1 MAQGRYEYIIGFNAD
16 TSKLSTALQQLQ
28 TQLNNIA
35 TATSFNSSLDVS
47 VAKLKEARGAAIEL
61 TSVLSKSVNANTGLL
76 DLSKFSQTLKAGNYD
91 LATFG
96 KKLQQIGPEGSRAF
110 LSLSKA
116 IAQSEAPLIRSN
128 ALMEKLW
135 TTMQNTVRWQITAG
149 LLTGFTSGISDAYR
163 YAQDLN
169 ESLNNI
175 RIVTGKSSDEMAKF
189 AVQANKAA
197 KELNTTTTKYT
208 DASLIY
214 YQQGLSDQ
222 EVKARTDV
230 TTKFANVSQESL
242 TTSSEYLTAIWNNF
256 AKGAKNLEY
265 FADVVVALGA
275 ATASSSQEIATG
287 LNKFAA
293 TAETVGLSYEY
304 ATSALATV
312 TATTRQSADVVGTA
326 FKTLFSRIQDLELG
340 KTLDDGTTLGKY
352 SQALDAVGVSIKD
365 SNGELRDMDRILDDT
380 GEKWQTLSKDQQ
392 VALAQAVGGVRQYTQ
407 FIALM
412 DNWNFMKENLETA
425 KNATGE
431 LQKQADIF
439 AESWEAARK
448 NVKASAEGIIQS
460 LIDEDFWIDAT
471 NGFADFLKV
480 LDFVVKGLNGLKG
493 ILSILGVLAF
503 KLYGNKMSNGIRTLA
518 YNIDVLRGKE
528 QQHLAAMR
536 QQAAETTKELMQ
548 DSGMTS
554 QNALG
559 GFIRDA
565 AFSQEE
571 LNIKFRHM
579 TDSQQQAVSHQME
592 LVKLT
597 KELAMA
603 QGEAAIQAENEARSN
618 AKALADTHTRLKTR
632 RDKWTLFRDTSS
644 GKLYEDT
651 AAQFGNKAV
660 LDSFRKEMFEVL
672 QTSDSIPSSLVNR
685 MVNAFPSWQ
694 KDYNIDPTKDM
705 TSTDAYR
712 LFGVKARNSKGQVYS
727 DPSKAWAI
735 FDSPDATAYS
745 NVSVI
750 GRAMQADLQNRKNA
764 IAERFGQ
771 AAAEQDIPKLMRE
784 GQAYAQ
790 VVTEGSQAQAAFEEQ
805 LRKTNEAA
813 LKASG
818 IRDYADNIIAV
829 SSALMNLSMV
839 WSGFQS
845 LGQAFT
851 EEDLNLADRFSSII
865 FGLSMA
871 LPGVT
876 GTISSLQQLGP
887 IANKISTMGT
897 AIQGNNFTGLLSGFA
912 NSQYAKGL
920 ENAKKAGK
928 TIDDTTKATI
938 ANAAASNTAKLAML
952 GWAAAI
958 AALIGVIV
966 LVAESIETE
975 AEKTEAINNQYE
987 SLKSNYESVKSSVDE
1002 LKSSLDALGESQDA
1016 LNGLTEGTEEWRDAV
1031 KGVNG
1036 EVLELIRQYPALAKY
1051 VTNKNGLLTISD
1063 SNRDKF
1069 LKEQQQEVAKAER
1082 SMNVAAIAKNN
1093 QDLKNLKNEATIE
1106 LSKEFKTDRS
1116 ATYGNALNKAETL
1129 KLIQAIQESGSW
1141 ILSSKNELANLGFTT
1156 DAQVKS
1162 IQENSDKIL
1171 ELSDKMQA
1179 NIEATSLL
1187 VSTLVNDSID
1197 EDLPPEITDALA
1209 QLYVNNEDVYK
1220 NDFYNADKAGLA
1232 QQYKEANDSVL
1243 DAEAATF
1250 KNGINVTYDNG
1261 DGTTRTEFVSSG
1273 AANEYIQAN
1282 TSVEDFAEK
1291 YGLVAEN
1298 LYNQFGTELTTALLQ
1313 YASGNLDVNT
1323 LDAETYNKLKDTF
1336 GDKLVDIL
1344 NQLGLDGAQFI
1355 QDHQLDEWNETQ
1367 HNRIKYLG
1375 SGLGGALN
1383 TRDTLIGKYQEAV
1396 NSEEYQNAQ
1405 IKLSV
1410 GEELTVD
1417 EQAILDNVNS
1427 LVDNLSENADAI
1439 KLQINESLRE
1449 DVDEAFDIAK
1459 SFDTLQDKIANGL
1472 EMTTD
1477 EVIDLIDSGYGALLQ
1492 NCEATSEGLISLN
1505 QDVVDAYVAQKKEEV
1520 EVDKQAKIAQL
1531 KTQRELLVVQKEALE
1546 KKLQL
1551 LDAAA
1556 NAEDAQTAARYLAE
1570 AMMQQ
1575 AIADDAAEQAAAVV
1589 GTDVE
1594 KSKALTDDA
1603 KAVADYVND
1612 TLDATTNTAMDSN
1625 LGIAQSTY
1633 QLSQDV
1639 ISYWNNMAEARANY
1653 FKINENNT
1661 NYTATPVTGN
1671 LDTGKYNQHQNTE
1684 DVEIFDSSK
1693 LSDPQ
1698 AVEDQIKK
1706 WTEGI
1711 LERAQNNVDAIKD
1724 AAGAMMGDSR
1734 KELDLVLSQIGS
1746 IDAAIA
1752 RINGNML
1759 DSIVGGKDK
1768 NGSSSS
1774 KDAKDT
1780 AEALKEVLERY
1791 HEITREIEYQKDL
1804 LDDISNMADR
1814 AYGTDKV
1821 ELLTQKIDKLNKVAE
1836 LQKEK
1841 QAAAAAYVLSDL
1853 EAIRAAGMSVSYDT
1867 ASYELKNYTEL
1878 LNQITDEY
1886 NSMINS
1892 VSDENRDAVQ
1902 KEYDD
1907 KMKLLENYE
1916 DSIDTFRDE
1925 LNEYQDTMRE
1935 IEDTKLERIEAVI
1948 QIKLDWK
1955 QFQDTLREFAQ
1966 QVNESVG
1973 DALDQ
1978 ALQATTLNK
1987 QGAQDE
1993 LAMFDA
1999 YETKMNALLDAVRN
2013 ANEYT
2018 DVASLQEE
2026 LASLREE
2033 LADSASTLLE
2043 YVATLKNVLPDVLE
2057 AASERFNEFISVLE
2071 NGQQT
2076 LEAINTLANL
2086 QSINYS
2092 MADKYA
2098 LLGKSYNAVLEN
2110 AFTQAKL
2117 QKQYTDRAAKELE
2130 EAEAALA
2137 AATQGTAEYDI
2148 LKANRDALLNE
2159 FNTAQSAMLSATQQA
2174 MQAAQ
2179 SIYSNALDEI
2189 FYEFE
2194 QKMSK
2199 GMGYDLIQSKYDRTK
2214 EEDDRFLDGVNRFVE
2229 TQTLN
2234 NKLQQSINAATSD
2247 YAKSTLKALEEEFA
2261 QRQSNTDLSEYD
2273 LKIMEAKYNMTLKQ
2287 IALEEAQ
2294 NAKSKVRL
2302 VRGANGNYNYLF
2314 TADNND
2320 INQKQQEY
2328 LKAMQDYYNTAKQ
2341 QTENITSEIVSLW
2354 KDMSSEI
2361 RKIYEN
2367 DSLDADQR
2375 QSAINEIQDYYQKKY
2390 EDLIKMQRDAAKDMN
2405 DAGNSALDEEQKI
2418 ANQYGNET
2426 NEVAQLFKENFKRI
2440 LEEMGGDA
2448 ENFNSDYSDTL
2459 LNLVA
2464 LEGSFSEMTEVL
2476 FSKLN
2481 DALNK
2486 YKGNISN
2493 ISNEIGV
2500 SYDDLTRQIDKT
2512 AASSENLQEKAT
2524 LAIEEIWNRI
2534 DEIQDVSQAQA
2545 EWTDEIYKT
2554 ITAMQKLAAETAT
2567 AVQKYNEAIS
2577 NIQQLQATG
2586 SYTRDWANSAANS
2599 TSGGG
2604 GNSNKTP
2611 STSGSTSQDKWT
2623 IVQFG
2628 MFDPSSDKYK
2638 KLAALGAYYEGN
2650 GRWNILASKV
2660 SQGWAIVNAKSPKSN
2675 ISYGPNTNITARYDT
2690 GGYTGD
2696 WNSSEGRVAVLHQKE
2711 LVLNQADTG
2720 NMLAAVQAIRDFS
2733 PELIASIRSKLSAAS
2748 FASKSLMGSRLA
2760 SNSPNFNKEP
2770 TELAQS
2776 VNINADFPG
2785 VRDAIEIKE
2794 ALESLVQTAS
2804 QRANL
2809 YIK

>member
-1 MAQGRYEYIIGFNAD
+1 MANKRFDYVIGFSAD
-16 TSKLSTALQQLQ
+16 TSKLSSALKQLEA
-28 TQLNNIA
+28 QLNNIA
-35 TATSFNSSLDVS
+35 IGKNMPAGTLTTQIQQASKAALELNSYLN
-47 VAKLKEARGAAIEL
+47 
-61 TSVLSKSVNANTGLL
+61 KSINVDTGKL
-76 DLSKFSQTLKAGNYD
+76 DLSAFSKALALGKTDLQTLRAN
-91 LATFG
+91 LI
-96 KKLQQIGPEGSRAF
+96 QIGPAGQEAFASLARAIGQ
-110 LSLSKA
+110 A
-116 IAQSEAPLIRSN
+116 EMPLRRSN
-128 ALMEKLW
+128 ELIDKLW
-135 TTMQNTVRWQITAG
+135 ITMKNTVRWQITSG
-149 LLTGFTSGISDAYR
+149 LLTGFTGAIGDAYR
-163 YAQDLN
+163 YAEDLN
-169 ESLNNI
+169 KSLNNI
-175 RIVTGKSSDEMAKF
+175 RIVTGKSTAEMAQF
-189 AVQANKAA
+189 AKQANRTA

-214 YQQGLSDQ
+214 YQQGLDDKQ
-222 EVKARTDV
+222 VKARTDV
-230 TTKFANVSQESL
+230 TAKFANVSRENL
-242 TTSSEYLTAIWNNF
+242 TNSSEYLTAIWNNF
-256 AKGAKNLEY
+256 AKGSENLEY
-265 FADVVVALGA
+265 FADVIVALGA

-287 LNKFAA
+287 LNRFAA

-304 ATSALATV
+304 ATAALATV
-312 TATTRQSADVVGTA
+312 TATTRQSAEVVGTA

-352 SQALDAVGVSIKD
+352 SKALDAVGVSIKD
-365 SNGELRDMDRILDDT
+365 SNGELRDMDRILDDI
-380 GEKWQTLSKDQQ
+380 GGKWDTLNKDEQ
-392 VALAQAVGGVRQYTQ
+392 VALAQAVGGIRQYTQ

-412 DNWNFMKENLETA
+412 DNWDFMKENLATA

-431 LQKQADIF
+431 LQNQADIF

-448 NVKASAEGIIQS
+448 NVKASAEGIYDS
-460 LIDEDFWIDAT
+460 LIKDEFWIDLT
-471 NGFADFLKV
+471 NGFAGFLKIIENAIDSV
-480 LDFVVKGLNGLKG
+480 GGLKG
-493 ILSILGVLAF
+493 VLLGLAIILQKQFGERFRNGLRETAYQLSYLVGGGQKQRKEAMSLKGAAGDALKGSVYGDTNVKVQTKITQDIIGFQTKIDSIYDKLTDDQKRSLDLQIALVENTQKLALEQNRVAMAAKKTAENYGDVVADSIVEREDFDINNYTLSAAKIGRMRREQRANPLTDEDIRREAAFNFRIFNRQDPKDILRQYATQVREGASIGRVISSLRNEKNAYSRKELLSIW
-503 KLYGNKMSNGIRTLA
+503 
-518 YNIDVLRGKE
+518 DVLGINDGDKSNVENQSDADLR
-528 QQHLAAMR
+528 
-536 QQAAETTKELMQ
+536 KELINRLQEESSRRAADAQ
-548 DSGMTS
+548 DRLNYIRQVFQFDGRDDENQTRFNDLLEGLRDRARNAGAEEAQSFWDAIMAQRAGEDATPEPPSPDWADRLTS
-554 QNALG
+554 IG
-559 GFIRDA
+559 DA
-565 AFSQEE
+565 ATKAGFAYSAFAGVVNSLQD
-571 LNIKFRHM
+571 
-579 TDSQQQAVSHQME
+579 DSLSSIEKLQALIVGLS
-592 LVKLT
+592 LGLP
-597 KELAMA
+597 
-603 QGEAAIQAENEARSN
+603 AAI
-618 AKALADTHTRLKTR
+618 
-632 RDKWTLFRDTSS
+632 
-644 GKLYEDT
+644 
-651 AAQFGNKAV
+651 
-660 LDSFRKEMFEVL
+660 
-672 QTSDSIPSSLVNR
+672 
-685 MVNAFPSWQ
+685 
-694 KDYNIDPTKDM
+694 
-705 TSTDAYR
+705 
-712 LFGVKARNSKGQVYS
+712 
-727 DPSKAWAI
+727 
-735 FDSPDATAYS
+735 
-745 NVSVI
+745 
-750 GRAMQADLQNRKNA
+750 
-764 IAERFGQ
+764 
-771 AAAEQDIPKLMRE
+771 
-784 GQAYAQ
+784 
-790 VVTEGSQAQAAFEEQ
+790 
-805 LRKTNEAA
+805 
-813 LKASG
+813 
-818 IRDYADNIIAV
+818 
-829 SSALMNLSMV
+829 
-839 WSGFQS
+839 SGFKS
-845 LGQAFT
+845 LK
-851 EEDLNLADRFSSII
+851 SIFESGGLVGRGI
-865 FGLSMA
+865 FGLGAGGSA
-871 LPGVT
+871 
-876 GTISSLQQLGP
+876 
-887 IANKISTMGT
+887 
-897 AIQGNNFTGLLSGFA
+897 AITS
-912 NSQYAKGL
+912 
-920 ENAKKAGK
+920 
-928 TIDDTTKATI
+928 
-938 ANAAASNTAKLAML
+938 
-952 GWAAAI
+952 AAI
-958 AALIGVIV
+958 AAIILALKTLIN
-966 LVAESIETE
+966 
-975 AEKTEAINNQYE
+975 AIDRISKYDDYINQQTT
-987 SLKSNYESVKSSVDE
+987 SLKNNLSEIRSQTTELTANLKELSNAQ
-1002 LKSSLDALGESQDA
+1002 SSLE
-1016 LNGLTEGTEEWRDAV
+1016 GLTKGTQEWRDAV
-1031 KGVNG
+1031 QGVNSQI
-1036 EVLELIRQYPALAKY
+1036 LELIDKYPELAEY
-1051 VTNKNGLLTISD
+1051 VTTTNGVMSISAYGQSKILDLQHQKLQEAQSAANIASIAQYNRQLQKLSFETPLSDPNRKNYNVQAFGGGDIEGQKDFAASKYTNYLIKEV
-1063 SNRDKF
+1063 NRVGAWI
-1069 LKEQQQEVAKAER
+1069 LQ
-1082 SMNVAAIAKNN
+1082 
-1093 QDLKNLKNEATIE
+1093 
-1106 LSKEFKTDRS
+1106 S
-1116 ATYGNALNKAETL
+1116 ATELKARGYTDEQ
-1129 KLIQAIQESGSW
+1129 ISAI
-1141 ILSSKNELANLGFTT
+1141 K
-1156 DAQVKS
+1156 
-1162 IQENSDKIL
+1162 ENSYEISQLADKV
-1171 ELSDKMQA
+1171 QA
-1179 NIEATSLL
+1179 NTAATSLL
-1187 VSTLVNDSID
+1187 TAQELENKLGSTDLPEESVNSLANFYNKYQDQFKPDISDSDLVDAYLAADPTAVDAKLVNGMLVITYKGTEGTLQSR
-1197 EDLPPEITDALA
+1197 EIS
-1209 QLYVNNEDVYK
+1209 
-1220 NDFYNADKAGLA
+1220 
-1232 QQYKEANDSVL
+1232 KEAGQSYVQ
-1243 DAEAATF
+1243 
-1250 KNGINVTYDNG
+1250 
-1261 DGTTRTEFVSSG
+1261 
-1273 AANEYIQAN
+1273 AANGVDAFLD
-1282 TSVEDFAEK
+1282 DFEPIADGLYSK
-1291 YGLVAEN
+1291 YGVELGSAI
-1298 LYNQFGTELTTALLQ
+1298 LDYLAGT
-1313 YASGNLDVNT
+1313 LDINE
-1323 LDAETYNKLKDTF
+1323 LDAETAEKLRSLGPEVFKA
-1336 GDKLVDIL
+1336 IL
-1344 NQLGLDGAQFI
+1344 NNIGIPEDEQDLPELG
-1355 QDHQLDEWNETQ
+1355 EWNEVY

-1375 SGLGGALN
+1375 SDLGGALN
-1383 TRDTLIGKYQEAV
+1383 ERDNLIGKYQEIV
-1396 NSEEYQNAQ
+1396 NSEEYKIALDA
-1405 IKLSV
+1405 KLRTPDQKQ
-1410 GEELTVD
+1410 LLD
-1417 EQAILDNVNS
+1417 EVNS
-1427 LVDNLSENADAI
+1427 LVESLSENADTI
-1439 KLQINESLRE
+1439 KLSINSSLRE

-1477 EVIDLIDSGYGALLQ
+1477 EVVDLIDSGYGALLQ

-1505 QDVVDAYVAQKKEEV
+1505 QNVVDAYVAQKKEEV

-1612 TLDATTNTAMDSN
+1612 TLDATTNTAIDSN

-1661 NYTATPVTGN
+1661 VSNPVSTTAGAPNVGAY
-1671 LDTGKYNQHQNTE
+1671 GPHQNTE

-1711 LERAQNNVDAIKD
+1711 LERAKNNVDAIKD
-1724 AAGAMMGDSR
+1724 AASAMMGDSR

-1752 RINGNML
+1752 RINGNII
-1759 DSIVGGKDK
+1759 DSVVGGS
-1768 NGSSSS
+1768 GSS
-1774 KDAKDT
+1774 KEAKDT

-1841 QAAAAAYVLSDL
+1841 QAASAAYVLSDL
-1853 EAIRAAGMSVSYDT
+1853 EAIRAAGMAVSYDT
-1867 ASYELKNYTEL
+1867 ASYELKNYTDL
-1878 LNQITDEY
+1878 LHQITDEY
-1886 NSMINS
+1886 NSRINS

-1916 DSIDTFRDE
+1916 ESIDTFRDE

-1935 IEDTKLERIEAVI
+1935 IEDTKLDRIQAVI

-1955 QFQDTLREFAQ
+1955 QFQDTLREFAKE
-1966 QVNESVG
+1966 VNESVG

-1999 YETKMNALLDAVRN
+1999 YEAKMNALLDAVRN

-2026 LASLREE
+2026 LASMRKD
-2033 LADSASTLLE
+2033 LADSASALLD
-2043 YVATLKNVLPDVLE
+2043 YVATLKNVLPDALE
-2057 AASERFNEFISVLE
+2057 AASERFNEFIGALE
-2071 NGQQT
+2071 SGQQT

-2098 LLGKSYNAVLEN
+2098 LLGKSYNAALEN

-2130 EAEAALA
+2130 EAETALA

-2174 MQAAQ
+2174 MEAAK

-2199 GMGYDLIQSKYDRTK
+2199 GMGYDLLQSKYTRTK

-2341 QTENITSEIVSLW
+2341 QTENITGEIVSLW

-2361 RKIYEN
+2361 RKIYED

-2375 QSAINEIQDYYQKKY
+2375 QSAISEIQAYYQKKY
-2390 EDLIKMQRDAAKDMN
+2390 EDLIKMQKDAAKDMN
-2405 DAGNSALDEEQKI
+2405 DAGNSALTEEQKI
-2418 ANQYGNET
+2418 ANRYGDET
-2426 NEVAQLFKENFKRI
+2426 TEVAEMFKENFKRI

-2464 LEGSFSEMTEVL
+2464 LEGSFTEITSAM

-2500 SYDDLTRQIDKT
+2500 SYDELTRHVDMVS
-2512 AASSENLQEKAT
+2512 AANDTLKEKAT
-2524 LAIEEIWNRI
+2524 GAIEEIWNKI
-2534 DEIQDVSQAQA
+2534 DEIQDVTQAQA
-2545 EWTDEIYKT
+2545 GWTSEIYKT
-2554 ITAMQKLAAETAT
+2554 ITAMQRLAAETAT
-2567 AVQKYNEAIS
+2567 AVQRYNEAIS
-2577 NIQQLQATG
+2577 NIQSLAATG
-2586 SYTRDWANSAANS
+2586 SYMADSLNSAASNMNNTYEGDYPS
-2599 TSGGG
+2599 SPKKPQEETPVNKTRVREQLGQFPYDSQIYKSLTQNGAVYEGGG
-2604 GNSNKTP
+2604 WWNFYPENRSRLKTIIATTKNGNK
-2611 STSGSTSQDKWT
+2611 G
-2623 IVQFG
+2623 
-2628 MFDPSSDKYK
+2628 
-2638 KLAALGAYYEGN
+2638 
-2650 GRWNILASKV
+2650 
-2660 SQGWAIVNAKSPKSN
+2660 KSF
-2675 ISYGPNTNITARYDT
+2675 AT
-2690 GGYTGD
+2690 GGYTGEWSNGD
-2696 WNSSEGRVAVLHQKE
+2696 TEGRVAMLHQKE
-2711 LVLNQADTG
+2711 LVLNKTDTE

-2733 PELIASIRSKLSAAS
+2733 PELIASIRAKLSAVSLAS
-2748 FASKSLMGSRLA
+2748 QSLMGSRLA
-2760 SNSPNFNKEP
+2760 SGSPDFSKEP
-2770 TELAQS
+2770 TELAQN

-2794 ALESLVQTAS
+2794 ALESLVQTSA
-2804 QRANL
+2804 QRINF
-2809 YIK
+2809 YTK